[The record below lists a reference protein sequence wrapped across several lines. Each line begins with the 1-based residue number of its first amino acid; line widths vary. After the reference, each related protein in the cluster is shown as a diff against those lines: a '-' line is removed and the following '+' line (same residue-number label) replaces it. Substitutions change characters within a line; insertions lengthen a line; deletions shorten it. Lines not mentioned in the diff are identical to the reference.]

1 MRAVIT
7 PGAAEGAMQVPPSKS
22 IAHRALLA
30 AALCEQ
36 PCTLA
41 GVAASEDIAATLRA
55 LRAFGA
61 AAEAQPDGTL
71 LVRGVPLPQAPD
83 APLDCGE
90 SGSTLRFLVPLLALT
105 GKPVTL
111 TGRGRLMARPQ
122 EVYAGLFAARGLP
135 FAQSADSLRFCG
147 PLPAGTYRLSG
158 AVSSQF
164 ITGLL
169 LALPLLRG
177 NSLLRIDPPLESRP
191 YVELTLAVQAAFGVR
206 AFWQDELT
214 LAVPGSQHYRRAAP
228 FAVPG
233 DDSQAAFVAA
243 LGALSGATRC
253 LGLDPAS
260 RQGDRVIFEFL
271 ARLGAAPKRLADG
284 SVLVRQ
290 APLTAG
296 EFDLAD
302 CPDLGPILMVLCC
315 FAAGTSRILHAGRLR
330 LKESDRIAAMQT
342 ELAKLG
348 LVVECE
354 GDTLVIRGNGGASC
368 AAPREALCGHNDH
381 RVVMALAVAAS
392 RCTGPVTI
400 TGAEAVAK
408 SWPNF
413 FADLQKT
420 GVKVETL
427 P

>member
-7 PGAAEGAMQVPPSKS
+7 PGAAEGAVQVPPSKS
-22 IAHRALLA
+22 IAHRALLT

-90 SGSTLRFLVPLLALT
+90 SGSTLRFLVPLMALT

-135 FAQSADSLRFCG
+135 FAQSTDSLRFCG

-169 LALPLLRG
+169 LALPLLALQTRMM
-177 NSLLRIDPPLESRP
+177 LHPAQWLALQFPL
-191 YVELTLAVQAAFGVR
+191 Q
-206 AFWQDELT
+206 
-214 LAVPGSQHYRRAAP
+214 
-228 FAVPG
+228 
-233 DDSQAAFVAA
+233 
-243 LGALSGATRC
+243 
-253 LGLDPAS
+253 
-260 RQGDRVIFEFL
+260 
-271 ARLGAAPKRLADG
+271 
-284 SVLVRQ
+284 
-290 APLTAG
+290 
-296 EFDLAD
+296 
-302 CPDLGPILMVLCC
+302 
-315 FAAGTSRILHAGRLR
+315 
-330 LKESDRIAAMQT
+330 
-342 ELAKLG
+342 
-348 LVVECE
+348 
-354 GDTLVIRGNGGASC
+354 
-368 AAPREALCGHNDH
+368 
-381 RVVMALAVAAS
+381 
-392 RCTGPVTI
+392 
-400 TGAEAVAK
+400 
-408 SWPNF
+408 
-413 FADLQKT
+413 
-420 GVKVETL
+420 
-427 P
+427 